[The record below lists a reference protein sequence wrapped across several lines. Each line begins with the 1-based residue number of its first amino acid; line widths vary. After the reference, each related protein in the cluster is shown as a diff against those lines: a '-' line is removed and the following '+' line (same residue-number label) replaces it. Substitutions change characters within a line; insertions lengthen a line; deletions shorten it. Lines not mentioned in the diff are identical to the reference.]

1 MAHPTDLDKQVQQRD
16 QRGHHGG
23 STEAPAGSSS
33 SATCNPIRGVAA
45 ILDPAQVCSNLGEPE
60 LERPPLPQPRVYN
73 VWPGK
78 NVFFCDGRV
87 ICGPN
92 PRGLILTAMAFVLS
106 ESTFLARI
114 INWSSTHPTLVAVSS
129 VILAATVTATLLLT
143 AMRDPGIIP
152 RNQVS
157 PLEEAGTSTASST
170 PSRFTT
176 VNGVEMRLRF
186 CRVCKIYRPPRSSH
200 CTVCDNCVDKF
211 DHHCAWISQCI
222 GLRNY
227 RLYLLLVCS
236 SLAFYAFILTFTMRR
251 IRAKLD
257 SARVGLF
264 AGLIYFPETY
274 ALAAL
279 CFVAI
284 CFVAWLLGFNAFLVT
299 TNKTRHERHKGRHRS
314 SPNPYDEGT
323 LGNIKEC
330 LFKKL
335 PAPQV
340 DFRAV
345 AQPDLESMANN
356 PCPGGACRL
365 HPRHSDVIR
374 SMAGVQEEEFDEGEV
389 WDVLQDQVGME
400 VPRIATPPRN
410 RRAKQKVA
418 SIEGARKRST
428 ARLPSAPVAIPAAG
442 GSSRS
447 RRRGGDK
454 PQEDEDGGEM
464 LPPHEWLARKMER
477 MGGVSSPA
485 SPPEACG
492 GRSKGR
498 EMRKVRDAVL
508 PKTAFSE
515 Q

>member
-1 MAHPTDLDKQVQQRD
+1 MAKVKPPVGLLVGARPRGYLVSVRPVACDKY
-16 QRGHHGG
+16 
-23 STEAPAGSSS
+23 TC
-33 SATCNPIRGVAA
+33 SATANKRTRQLQCQVREKALPI
-45 ILDPAQVCSNLGEPE
+45 
-60 LERPPLPQPRVYN
+60 
-73 VWPGK
+73 
-78 NVFFCDGRV
+78 
-87 ICGPN
+87 
-92 PRGLILTAMAFVLS
+92 
-106 ESTFLARI
+106 
-114 INWSSTHPTLVAVSS
+114 
-129 VILAATVTATLLLT
+129 
-143 AMRDPGIIP
+143 
-152 RNQVS
+152 
-157 PLEEAGTSTASST
+157 
-170 PSRFTT
+170 SRSF
-176 VNGVEMRLRF
+176 
-186 CRVCKIYRPPRSSH
+186 
-200 CTVCDNCVDKF
+200 
-211 DHHCAWISQCI
+211 Q
-222 GLRNY
+222 
-227 RLYLLLVCS
+227 
-236 SLAFYAFILTFTMRR
+236 
-251 IRAKLD
+251 
-257 SARVGLF
+257 
-264 AGLIYFPETY
+264 
-274 ALAAL
+274 
-279 CFVAI
+279 
-284 CFVAWLLGFNAFLVT
+284 
-299 TNKTRHERHKGRHRS
+299 
-314 SPNPYDEGT
+314 
-323 LGNIKEC
+323 
-330 LFKKL
+330 
-335 PAPQV
+335 
-340 DFRAV
+340 
-345 AQPDLESMANN
+345 
-356 PCPGGACRL
+356 